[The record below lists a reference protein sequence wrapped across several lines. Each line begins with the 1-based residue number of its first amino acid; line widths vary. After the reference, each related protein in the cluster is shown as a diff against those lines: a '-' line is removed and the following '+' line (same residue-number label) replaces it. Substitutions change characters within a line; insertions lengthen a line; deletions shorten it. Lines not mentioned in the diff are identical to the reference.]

1 MLSKEQVGARLK
13 TVRKKCRLTQ
23 AQVAEY
29 LGIDQSLVS
38 KIEEGERAA
47 SSAMLTKLAALF
59 CCPVTVLA
67 GAEADQTA
75 MRVAFRAEGLQ
86 SGDLQCLA
94 FINKIALHQEQM
106 EKLLERK
113 SHA

>member
-1 MLSKEQVGARLK
+1 MFSKEQVGARLK
-13 TVRKKCRLTQ
+13 SVRKKCRLTQ

-47 SSAMLTKLAALF
+47 SSAMLNKLAALF

-67 GAEADQTA
+67 GAEGEQAA

-86 SGDLQCLA
+86 SEDLQSLA
-94 FINKIALHQEQM
+94 FINKIALNQAQM
-106 EKLLERK
+106 EKLWERK
-113 SHA
+113 NHA